1 MLAAINELHGLELHL
16 GGGGPLGWSTF
27 DNWLSRSNYAECTQ
41 TTAALIGPS
50 GRVRAARSSGSGPL
64 VQHGALCDRIR
75 AMLGTPATATPA
87 ASLALR
93 APHLTT
99 WPKPSAPPMPT
110 PLATLERG
118 ARVAPL
124 PARAP
129 PPMPCK
135 RLAPADLSAPPAA
148 KTAAPSGARVG
159 KEEAPQKS
167 EKKPKK
173 AKKGCSWRTSVL
185 L

>member
-1 MLAAINELHGLELHL
+1 
-16 GGGGPLGWSTF
+16 
-27 DNWLSRSNYAECTQ
+27 
-41 TTAALIGPS
+41 
-50 GRVRAARSSGSGPL
+50 
-64 VQHGALCDRIR
+64 
-75 AMLGTPATATPA
+75 MLGTPATAAPTTPATPA
-87 ASLALR
+87 ATLALR

-99 WPKPSAPPMPT
+99 WPKPSALPMTT

-148 KTAAPSGARVG
+148 KTAVASPSGARAAE
-159 KEEAPQKS
+159 KETPQKS

-173 AKKGCSWRTSVL
+173 PKQPKPKAEMGCSWCPSVL